1 MREMARKFF
10 ETECAPYHEQWEV
23 DGMVSRGLWEAAGA
37 NGLLGIPMPEEYGGP
52 GGNILQAS
60 IMWEEQGASGFTGPG
75 FAIHSG
81 VPGHGCICCCYC
93 IAIAVVAVSPLLLF
107 SPKKRVRCYEGGR
120 RWYALVCSDLL
131 ASDGE

>member
-23 DGMVSRGLWEAAGA
+23 DGKVSRGLWEAAGA

-52 GGNILQAS
+52 GGDILQAS

-81 VPGHGCICCCYC
+81 VPGHGCVIAVVVAAPPLLLLRHHCCCCCHC
-93 IAIAVVAVSPLLLF
+93 ITIAVVAVSPLLLF
-107 SPKKRVRCYEGGR
+107 SPKKRVR
-120 RWYALVCSDLL
+120 
-131 ASDGE
+131 